1 MTILPDPVLRLSTMI
16 MVGDAVSAGAGAAL
30 LPHFMVAEDLT
41 SGRLV
46 TWGVAIDHTVSVWVL
61 HTSRRLVSSKVTAFV
76 QFLVASFPDAAL

>member
-1 MTILPDPVLRLSTMI
+1 MI